1 MELNS
6 TRYMDAK
13 QTAVQ
18 YLKKMVFPYLTH
30 EEKML
35 TGQFFYKAE
44 MMEKDQM
51 IKAFNEGTFA
61 SDEKVTA
68 EQYYTETYGK

>member
-1 MELNS
+1 
-6 TRYMDAK
+6 MDAK

-44 MMEKDQM
+44 MMEKEQM
-51 IKAFNEGTFA
+51 MEFA
-61 SDEKVTA
+61 KLWEEKLLDSRIDSVDDL
-68 EQYYTETYGK
+68 YNETYGGNI